1 MHPSP
6 NSSLP
11 PFRHGEQH
19 EPVDQRVLDQ
29 LAPISEKRV
38 GGMSAPHSGAH
49 WAQGHVLVR
58 TCNIQPHK
66 TLHDWAHSEQTQQ
79 HVGKLQ
85 SGCKLAKQPE
95 QPLSLLEVYPP
106 NAGVVNRPAGT
117 HQRLEEGWPG
127 NGTHPACKNVFLL
140 HLLFFAVCVH
150 KIHLFSDATYA
161 SSCTH
166 IHTHKHIHTLSR

>member
-1 MHPSP
+1 MQNNEASPSTVLFP
-6 NSSLP
+6 VFVRVQQLHDVPSLKTMSHVRAGLQKVP
-11 PFRHGEQH
+11 VPRKGATRAGIPVTHTSEGHNQH

-85 SGCKLAKQPE
+85 SGCKLAKQLE

-106 NAGVVNRPAGT
+106 MVV
-117 HQRLEEGWPG
+117 
-127 NGTHPACKNVFLL
+127 
-140 HLLFFAVCVH
+140 
-150 KIHLFSDATYA
+150 
-161 SSCTH
+161 
-166 IHTHKHIHTLSR
+166 